1 MAARSS
7 YINAVIGQLVTDH
20 GVEVDENDETI
31 RVGLEF
37 EWGEGGASGVA
48 RSRAG

>member
-1 MAARSS
+1 MDARSS
-7 YINAVIGQLVTDH
+7 YINAVIDQLVTDH
-20 GVEVDENDETI
+20 GVAVNESDETI

-37 EWGEGGASGVA
+37 KWGEGGASGVA